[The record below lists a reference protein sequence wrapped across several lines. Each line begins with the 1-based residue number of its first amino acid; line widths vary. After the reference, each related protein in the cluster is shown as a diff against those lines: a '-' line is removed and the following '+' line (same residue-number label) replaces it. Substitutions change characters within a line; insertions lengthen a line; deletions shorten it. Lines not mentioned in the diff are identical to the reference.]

1 MAGNAPQGV
10 SQDCCSRHEK
20 DSIIDQA
27 NLGIAATGSSST
39 AAANLF
45 RGVLLWFNAAMKDAF
60 HHIALIGKITNP
72 EIREYVLALARF
84 LSERGVG
91 VLIEDNTAAF
101 FDIQGYRTVPMADI
115 GAHAGLAVVLGGD
128 GTMLTVA
135 RSLVDHGIPLVG
147 VNRGRF
153 GFLADLTTESMLQ
166 NVASILDG
174 EYVQEQRMLLGASV
188 VRDGKIASEGRALND
203 VVVSKAAT
211 VRLIELE
218 LTIDGEFV
226 HRQRSDGLILA
237 TPTGTTAYALSAG
250 GPILHPT
257 LEAIALVPI
266 CPHTLSNRPFAINS
280 ASRVEITLLH
290 ADDARVH
297 FDGQLHSDLH
307 PGDKV
312 VVQRLEKTVTL
323 LHPRGH
329 SHYAMLREKLHWG

>member
-1 MAGNAPQGV
+1 
-10 SQDCCSRHEK
+10 
-20 DSIIDQA
+20 
-27 NLGIAATGSSST
+27 
-39 AAANLF
+39 
-45 RGVLLWFNAAMKDAF
+45 MKEAF
-60 HHIALIGKITNP
+60 QRIALIGKITNP

-84 LSERGVG
+84 LSERQVG
-91 VLIEDNTAAF
+91 VLIEENTAAF
-101 FDIQGYRTVPMADI
+101 FDIQGFSTVNISAI
-115 GAHAGLAVVLGGD
+115 GAHADLAVVLGGD

-135 RSLVDHGIPLVG
+135 RSLVDYNIPLVG

-153 GFLADLTTESMLQ
+153 GFLADLTTESMLET
-166 NVASILDG
+166 VSSILAG
-174 EYVQEQRMLLGASV
+174 EYLQEQRMLLGASV
-188 VRDGKIASEGRALND
+188 VRDGKIESEGRALND

-226 HRQRSDGLILA
+226 HRQRSDGLILS

-250 GPILHPT
+250 GPILHPN

-280 ASRVEITLLH
+280 TSRVEITLMH

-297 FDGQLHSDLH
+297 FDGQLHADLH

-312 VVQRLEKTVTL
+312 IVQRLAKTVTL
-323 LHPRGH
+323 LHPLGH

>member
-1 MAGNAPQGV
+1 
-10 SQDCCSRHEK
+10 
-20 DSIIDQA
+20 
-27 NLGIAATGSSST
+27 
-39 AAANLF
+39 
-45 RGVLLWFNAAMKDAF
+45 MKDAF

-101 FDIQGYRTVPMADI
+101 FDIQGYATVNLSDI
-115 GAHAGLAVVLGGD
+115 GAHADLAVVLGGD

-135 RSLVDHGIPLVG
+135 RSLVDHGVPLVG

-166 NVASILDG
+166 TVGSILDG
-174 EYVQEQRMLLGASV
+174 EYVQEQRMLLGACV
-188 VRDGKIASEGRALND
+188 VRDGQIHSEGRALND

-218 LTIDGEFV
+218 LTIDDEFV

-280 ASRVEITLLH
+280 ASRVEITLMH

-297 FDGQLHSDLH
+297 FDGQLHADLH
-307 PGDKV
+307 AGDKV
-312 VVQRLEKTVTL
+312 VVQRLDKTVTL

>member
-1 MAGNAPQGV
+1 MGFPY
-10 SQDCCSRHEK
+10 
-20 DSIIDQA
+20 
-27 NLGIAATGSSST
+27 
-39 AAANLF
+39 AANLF
-45 RGVLLWFNAAMKDAF
+45 RGVTLWFNAAMKDAF

-72 EIREYVLALARF
+72 EIREYLLALAQF
-84 LSERGVG
+84 LSQRGIG
-91 VLIEDNTAAF
+91 VVIEENTAAF
-101 FDIQGYRTVPMADI
+101 FDTQGYDTVPMAEI
-115 GAHAGLAVVLGGD
+115 GARADLAVVLGGD

-135 RSLVDHGIPLVG
+135 RNLVEYGVPLVG

-153 GFLADLTTESMLQ
+153 GFLADVTTESMLQ
-166 NVASILDG
+166 TVASILDG
-174 EYVQEQRMLLGASV
+174 EYVREQRMLLGACV
-188 VRDGKIASEGRALND
+188 VRNGKIESEGRALND

-218 LTIDGEFV
+218 LTIDDQFV

-250 GPILHPT
+250 GPILHPG

-266 CPHTLSNRPFAINS
+266 CPHTLSNRPFAISS
-280 ASRVEITLLH
+280 ASRVEITLMH
-290 ADDARVH
+290 AEDARVH
-297 FDGQLHSDLH
+297 FDGQLHTDLH

-312 VVQRLEKTVTL
+312 VVQRLDKTVTL

>member
-1 MAGNAPQGV
+1 
-10 SQDCCSRHEK
+10 
-20 DSIIDQA
+20 
-27 NLGIAATGSSST
+27 
-39 AAANLF
+39 
-45 RGVLLWFNAAMKDAF
+45 MKDAF
-60 HHIALIGKITNP
+60 QRIALIGKITNP

-84 LSERGVG
+84 LNERQVG
-91 VLIEDNTAAF
+91 VLIEENTAAF
-101 FDIQGYRTVPMADI
+101 FDIQGFSTVNIGAI
-115 GAHAGLAVVLGGD
+115 GAHADLAVVLGGD

-135 RSLVDHGIPLVG
+135 RSLVDYDIPLVG

-153 GFLADLTTESMLQ
+153 GFLADLTTESMLET
-166 NVASILDG
+166 VSSILAG
-174 EYVQEQRMLLGASV
+174 EYLQEQRMLLGASV
-188 VRDGKIASEGRALND
+188 VRDGKVESEGRALND

-226 HRQRSDGLILA
+226 HRQRSDGLILS

-250 GPILHPT
+250 GPILHPN

-280 ASRVEITLLH
+280 TSRVEITLMH

-297 FDGQLHSDLH
+297 FDGQLHADLH

-312 VVQRLEKTVTL
+312 IVQRLAKTVTL
-323 LHPRGH
+323 LHPLGH

>member
-1 MAGNAPQGV
+1 
-10 SQDCCSRHEK
+10 
-20 DSIIDQA
+20 
-27 NLGIAATGSSST
+27 
-39 AAANLF
+39 
-45 RGVLLWFNAAMKDAF
+45 MKEAF
-60 HHIALIGKITNP
+60 QHVALIGKITHP
-72 EIREYVLALARF
+72 DIREHVLAMARF
-84 LSERGVG
+84 LETRGVG
-91 VLIEDNTAAF
+91 VLIEEKTAEVF
-101 FDIQGYRTVPMADI
+101 RIEGYATVAMAAL
-115 GAHAGLAVVLGGD
+115 GAHADLAVVLGGD

-135 RSLVDHGIPLVG
+135 RSLVDHDVPLVG

-153 GFLADLTTESMLQ
+153 GFLADVTTESMLQ
-166 NVASILDG
+166 TVASILEG
-174 EYVQEQRMLLGASV
+174 EFIREQRMLLGARIL
-188 VRDGKIASEGRALND
+188 RDGQPDGEGRALND
-203 VVVSKAAT
+203 VVISKAAT

-250 GPILHPT
+250 GPLLHPT

-280 ASRVEITLLH
+280 ASKVEITLLH

-312 VVQRLEKTVTL
+312 VVQRLPNTVTL
-323 LHPRGH
+323 LHPLGH

>member
-1 MAGNAPQGV
+1 VRHDKRWSLGAFWNPYAGLEFPL
-10 SQDCCSRHEK
+10 S
-20 DSIIDQA
+20 
-27 NLGIAATGSSST
+27 
-39 AAANLF
+39 ANLF

-60 HHIALIGKITNP
+60 HHIALVGKITNP
-72 EIREYVLALARF
+72 EIREYLLALARF
-84 LSERGVG
+84 LNERGVG

-101 FDIQGYRTVPMADI
+101 FDIQGYRTVAMAEM
-115 GAHAGLAVVLGGD
+115 GAHADLAVVLGGD
-128 GTMLTVA
+128 GTMLTAA
-135 RSLVDHGIPLVG
+135 RSLVEHGVPLVG

-153 GFLADLTTESMLQ
+153 GFLADITTETMLQ

-174 EYVQEQRMLLGASV
+174 EYVQEQRMLLGACIM
-188 VRDGKIASEGRALND
+188 RDGQELSEGRALND
-203 VVVSKAAT
+203 VVISKAAT

-218 LTIDGEFV
+218 LHIDCEFV

-250 GPILHPT
+250 GPLLHPT

-280 ASRVEITLLH
+280 ASKVEITLLH

-312 VVQRLEKTVTL
+312 VVRRLPKTVKL